1 MGANYQIKL
10 QKNDGDY
17 VRKMSKTIN
26 STADTGLRVIGDSYY
41 LVRTI
46 TLPGSGQYRIAV
58 TLDGERTVL
67 NSKDRPVFYSYR

>member
-1 MGANYQIKL
+1 MGTNYQINL

-26 STADTGLRVIGDSYY
+26 TTADTGLRIVGDWYY

-46 TLPGSGQYRIAV
+46 TLPGKGRSASRS
-58 TLDGERTVL
+58 LKTV
-67 NSKDRPVFYSYR
+67 SA